1 MILNKPNLSG
11 GDDKVMTTVLQCV
24 LYSVYSCFYG
34 LVRTRHDML
43 EIKSVKG
50 CTVCVCQMPGL
61 PPMPPMPSMPLPPGM
76 NMMQAM
82 NMMGGPPPI
91 HMGMEPP
98 GMMPHDDRAAQVRDT
113 ELCVKPFASCSCGR

>member
-1 MILNKPNLSG
+1 
-11 GDDKVMTTVLQCV
+11 
-24 LYSVYSCFYG
+24 
-34 LVRTRHDML
+34 
-43 EIKSVKG
+43 
-50 CTVCVCQMPGL
+50 MPGL

-98 GMMPHDDRAAQVRDT
+98 GMMQHDDRGAQVRDT
-113 ELCVKPFASCSCGR
+113 ELCVKRFAVMQAAVVL